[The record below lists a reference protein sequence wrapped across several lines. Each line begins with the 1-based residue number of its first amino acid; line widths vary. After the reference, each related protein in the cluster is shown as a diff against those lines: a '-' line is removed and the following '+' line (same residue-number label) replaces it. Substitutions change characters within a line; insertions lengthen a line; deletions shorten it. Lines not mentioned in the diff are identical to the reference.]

1 MNKAVSVALLLAGIV
16 LLVSGINAHE
26 SLAAN
31 ARQAVAG
38 ISTDK
43 SLWLIVL
50 GLIGVV
56 VGGLTSFFGRSSH

>member
-16 LLVSGINAHE
+16 FLISGINAQE
-26 SLAAN
+26 SLASN
-31 ARQAVAG
+31 ARHAVAG